1 MDVTINQKPID
12 VPADLATWG
21 EVLDWL
27 ETDHLKAGQ
36 CITHVF
42 LGDQEAINYRNQAV
56 CGKEL
61 DSVGQVRVEVGD
73 FDTVVRESLTEL
85 GQELQAAMDSTQEII
100 RLLEHRQPEEAYEQ
114 LAQLLDSVR
123 IFFTVFS
130 EDLGWAEQEAQS
142 SREEISASL
151 ESALTQLISAQENG
165 FWVSICDVL
174 EYELM
179 PVLEA
184 WQKLVEGTR
193 VRIN

>member
-1 MDVTINQKPID
+1 MDVTINQKPIN

-42 LGDQEAINYRNQAV
+42 LGQEEAINYRNRAV

-61 DSVGQVRVEVGD
+61 DDVGKVRIEVGD

-85 GQELQAAMDSTQEII
+85 DQELQAAMDSTQEII
-100 RLLEHRQPEEAYEQ
+100 RLLEDRRPEEAYEL

-123 IFFTVFS
+123 VFFTVFS
-130 EDLGWAEQEAQS
+130 EDLGWVEQDAQS
-142 SREEISASL
+142 SREAISASL
-151 ESALTQLISAQENG
+151 ENALTQLISAQQNG

-174 EYELM
+174 EYELT
-179 PVLEA
+179 PVLES